1 MFKNF
6 QILFALALIL
16 VLAASPT
23 FAQDKSAE
31 ISIQWDVFHTDNAG
45 IAGLP
50 PSVANGWIE
59 ATAGPINPVGHH
71 YFGIPNGY
79 DATVIKTLHLYLNG
93 NLGVLDLAYVNA
105 IGYDA
110 SNAPVSAITLNRIR
124 PTATGVLVEIVF
136 EPQPE
141 WETVELEFLNPVQI
155 TSATAWAHCQESY
168 HPVPSLSTWGL
179 IALIVLVLGTGIILA
194 RRKAANPAV

>member
-31 ISIQWDVFHTDNAG
+31 ITIQWDVHHTADAG
-45 IAGLP
+45 VAGLP
-50 PSVANGWIE
+50 PSVANGW
-59 ATAGPINPVGHH
+59 ADTDDYPVNVAGHH

-79 DATVIKTLHLYLNG
+79 DDTVIKTLHLYLNG
-93 NLGVLDLAYVNA
+93 NIGVLDLAYVNA
-105 IGYDA
+105 IGYDG
-110 SNAPVSAITLNRIR
+110 SNIPVSTIMLNRIR
-124 PTATGVLVEIVF
+124 ATATGVLVEIVF

-141 WETVELEFLNPVQI
+141 WETVELNFLNPVEI
-155 TSATAWAHCQESY
+155 TSATAWTHCQESY

-179 IALIVLVLGTGIILA
+179 IALIVLVLGAGVVMA